1 MDPAL
6 GWTRVRSNSLPGAA
20 VILAV
25 LAVTA
30 VYQFLPVVHFFA
42 PLQLFGKNIYT
53 VMPAVIMI
61 GAFVLLLPG
70 IWRTP
75 VTPVQAWGFLALA
88 FIWVIV
94 ITARSAVYAE
104 TPDVLRGRYLLLL
117 FIFSAVLRYV
127 ADDPAARTRL
137 TVLLIG
143 AICAQ
148 AILGI
153 LHTHFLPELELVP
166 DTAGE
171 LEVSVGVE
179 EGGSGESGTLI
190 SRSTF
195 GDLLVCGQFVLLVER
210 RIPFVLR
217 AAIMGLLFYG
227 VSISLARYAQ
237 GWSAFL
243 VAALFINRRMD
254 RAAPLVLAGIV
265 MLTMAMALTGWTPF
279 ELQSNV
285 RLDEDSGGR
294 GEKLGLLINTLSN
307 YWPLSA
313 LLGIPNSAALAA
325 VTDTGVVISDDS
337 YGEITMDFGFVGLLL
352 FVTCLF
358 AWLVRWPMSILSALM
373 LIFLLGNFALTN
385 SVLWDVW
392 LFYFLAAWWLVHT
405 GTRKFALATPSSHST
420 AKAHP

>member
-1 MDPAL
+1 MDHAL
-6 GWTRVRSNSLPGAA
+6 GWTRVRSISPARTA
-20 VILAV
+20 VILTV

-30 VYQFLPVVHFFA
+30 IYQFLPVVHFFA
-42 PLQLFGKNIYT
+42 PHQLFGKNLYT

-61 GAFVLLLPG
+61 GVFLLLLPA

-94 ITARSAVYAE
+94 ITARGAVFAE

-117 FIFSAVLRYV
+117 FVFSAVLRYL
-127 ADDPAARTRL
+127 AEDSASRTRL
-137 TVLLIG
+137 AAVLIG

-166 DTAGE
+166 DTTGE
-171 LEVSVGVE
+171 LEVSVGMD

-210 RIPFVLR
+210 RIPFTLR
-217 AAIMGLLFYG
+217 AVIMGVLFYA
-227 VSISLARYAQ
+227 VSISAARYAQ
-237 GWSAFL
+237 GWSAL
-243 VAALFINRRMD
+243 LIAALFINRRMN
-254 RAAPLVLAGIV
+254 RATPVALAAIVLAAI
-265 MLTMAMALTGWTPF
+265 AMVLTGWSPF
-279 ELQSNV
+279 ELQSIV
-285 RLDEDSGGR
+285 RLEEDSGGR
-294 GEKLGLLINTLSN
+294 GEKLGLTIDTLSN

-313 LLGIPNSAALAA
+313 FLGIPNSAAQSA
-325 VTDTGVVISDDS
+325 VTATGVVISDNS
-337 YGEITMDFGFVGLLL
+337 YGEIAMDFGFAGLLL
-352 FVTCLF
+352 FLTCLF

-392 LFYFLAAWWLVHT
+392 LFYFLAAWWLVYT
-405 GTRKFALATPSSHST
+405 GTRKFTLGAPSTQTATEAHS
-420 AKAHP
+420 